1 MLEPWVPRDLK
12 IPLTLA
18 KDTGLEHLTGSDRL
32 TGRPRDTRGG
42 QCWLAVGGLC
52 WEDRRVQWEL

>member
-1 MLEPWVPRDLK
+1 MCGVWAE
-12 IPLTLA
+12 TEAEGHSQA

-32 TGRPRDTRGG
+32 TGQPRDTRGG

-52 WEDRRVQWEL
+52 WEDHRVQWEL